1 MPTLNAFSAGEY
13 IKYSNALSIY
23 TLYLDLSPFVWYTDT
38 KRRNMTALLMIF
50 SFFAGFIVCYIGMT
64 YGVDQEGTWVSN
76 KEFDS
81 E

>member
-1 MPTLNAFSAGEY
+1 
-13 IKYSNALSIY
+13 
-23 TLYLDLSPFVWYTDT
+23 
-38 KRRNMTALLMIF
+38 MTALLMMF